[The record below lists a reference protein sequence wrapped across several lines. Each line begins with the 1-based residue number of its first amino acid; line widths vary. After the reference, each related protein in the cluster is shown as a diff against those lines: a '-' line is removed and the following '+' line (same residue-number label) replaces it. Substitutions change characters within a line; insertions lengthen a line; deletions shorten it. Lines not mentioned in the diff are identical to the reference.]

1 MIVTVMNTASTEEK
15 KDPPKDGENKKSEAD
30 LIKDAQ
36 AKKLAAIEKKMAEL
50 AMAEDDEDEEMQ
62 FTEVKHEA
70 AEE

>member
-1 MIVTVMNTASTEEK
+1 
-15 KDPPKDGENKKSEAD
+15 
-30 LIKDAQ
+30 
-36 AKKLAAIEKKMAEL
+36 MAEL